1 MFARLLVLF
10 VVVPL
15 VEFFILFELAKLT
28 GFGTTVA
35 LVIATGVLG
44 AWLAKRQ
51 GLSTLLKIQSEIS
64 EGRLPGQAMM
74 DGAMILVAGALLLT
88 PGILTDL
95 FGFSLLT
102 PPCRSFY
109 RKMLLRARWT
119 VQFQVHRHG
128 PTSPHDPSV
137 VEGKSSPVSD
147 PTIDHDK

>member
-1 MFARLLVLF
+1 
-10 VVVPL
+10 
-15 VEFFILFELAKLT
+15 
-28 GFGTTVA
+28 
-35 LVIATGVLG
+35 
-44 AWLAKRQ
+44 
-51 GLSTLLKIQSEIS
+51 
-64 EGRLPGQAMM
+64 MM

-137 VEGKSSPVSD
+137 VDGESSPVSD